1 MEGIGLTMEGIEQNP
16 VLYELMTSNTWRN
29 KPVDLDKWLAQYQ
42 LDRYGHINKYTEQA
56 WKVLRNTVYSGGHI
70 IRDGSESII
79 TGRPTLDSSTTWT
92 HTVLNYKPQDFL
104 PAWDDM
110 IKAIPSC
117 GGSDGFR
124 YDLVDVTRQAL
135 ANYALPLQRK
145 WVNACRRKNIA
156 DFKKYS
162 REYLEL
168 ISDMDALLATRKD
181 FLLGPWLADARAQG
195 TTVAEK
201 DIYERNARDLITL
214 WGAADSPLHEYS
226 CRQWSGLL
234 NDFYKTRWEKFF
246 VFLNDALKQDKEA
259 DLKGFDKSISQWE
272 WQWVNSHKT
281 YPLRTT
287 GNSITQASALY
298 DKYRKRIGAA
308 YEQ

>member
-1 MEGIGLTMEGIEQNP
+1 MRC
-16 VLYELMTSNTWRN
+16 W
-29 KPVDLDKWLAQYQ
+29 
-42 LDRYGHINKYTEQA
+42 
-56 WKVLRNTVYSGGHI
+56 
-70 IRDGSESII
+70 
-79 TGRPTLDSSTTWT
+79 
-92 HTVLNYKPQDFL
+92 
-104 PAWDDM
+104 
-110 IKAIPSC
+110 
-117 GGSDGFR
+117 
-124 YDLVDVTRQAL
+124 
-135 ANYALPLQRK
+135 
-145 WVNACRRKNIA
+145 
-156 DFKKYS
+156 
-162 REYLEL
+162 
-168 ISDMDALLATRKD
+168 ATRKD